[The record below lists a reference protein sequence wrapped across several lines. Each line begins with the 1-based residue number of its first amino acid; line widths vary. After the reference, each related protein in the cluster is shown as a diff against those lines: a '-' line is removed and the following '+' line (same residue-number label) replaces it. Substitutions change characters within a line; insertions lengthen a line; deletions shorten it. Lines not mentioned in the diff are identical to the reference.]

1 LDLEIQGKDMSI
13 LGIIL
18 GFVFWMSEQA
28 GISFEIGNLR
38 ANIKPRS
45 SRAIFDESKSCSVS
59 HKLI

>member
-1 LDLEIQGKDMSI
+1 MRI

-38 ANIKPRS
+38 ANIKLRS
-45 SRAIFDESKSCSVS
+45 SKEMFDESKFFSVS
-59 HKLI
+59 HKPI